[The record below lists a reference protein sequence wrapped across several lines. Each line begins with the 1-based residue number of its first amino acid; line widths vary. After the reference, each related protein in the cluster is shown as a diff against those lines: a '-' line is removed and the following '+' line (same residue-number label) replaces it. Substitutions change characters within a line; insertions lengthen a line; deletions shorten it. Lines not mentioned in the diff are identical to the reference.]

1 MTTQR
6 RMTQQSRRQLEA
18 ADAVRI
24 SYVSGQDGYH
34 VLMQR
39 DPERCEYV
47 LTASD
52 GPMAYPTPA
61 AAMRAIRR
69 IRPDLSDADV
79 PITWQSQDGPRP
91 RLIHPDRDDAER
103 ILEELHLAQEVAQK
117 LFDGLTDDPSTCDTP
132 HAFYARSLVGRLMM
146 LESEL
151 LATPP
156 RTDSAPES

>member
-18 ADAVRI
+18 ADTVRI

-34 VLMQR
+34 VLMHR
-39 DPERCEYV
+39 DPERCDYV

-52 GPMAYPTPA
+52 GPMVYSTPA

-69 IRPDLSDADV
+69 IRPDLSDAEI
-79 PITWQSQDGPRP
+79 PITWESRPGLYPQD
-91 RLIHPDRDDAER
+91 DRQDAER
-103 ILEELHLAQEVAQK
+103 IIEELHLAQEVAQK
-117 LFDGLTDDPSTCDTP
+117 LFDGLTRDPATCDTP

-151 LATPP
+151 LASPP
-156 RTDSAPES
+156 RTDSVAES

>member
-18 ADAVRI
+18 AQDVAVT
-24 SYVSGQDGYH
+24 YLAGAQGYTVEVDGAL
-34 VLMQR
+34 V
-39 DPERCEYV
+39 C
-47 LTASD
+47 ASD
-52 GPMAYPTPA
+52 GPMYYSTPA

-69 IRPDLSDADV
+69 IRPDLSDASV
-79 PITWQSQDGPRP
+79 PVTWQSQPGPRP

-103 ILEELHLAQEVAQK
+103 IIEELHLAQEVAQK